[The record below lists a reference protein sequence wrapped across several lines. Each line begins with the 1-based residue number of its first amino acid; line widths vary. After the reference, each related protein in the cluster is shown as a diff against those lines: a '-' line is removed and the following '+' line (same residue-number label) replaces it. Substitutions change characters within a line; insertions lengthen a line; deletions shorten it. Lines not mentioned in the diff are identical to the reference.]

1 MVKTAI
7 LLWNFDIC
15 LTFFIDCGYIHVPN
29 GEFWGS
35 TGRPHIEDLAMNIF
49 FLWGPLSM
57 SGELGMAE
65 KWSILDQKWQNMP
78 VLSTPQSG
86 LGGSKM
92 VSPCNCFWSFG
103 THFGQF
109 KTRLIFVLQN
119 ISTKPGQNLK
129 NRTLGALPPLLWLA
143 EQKQP
148 APFQKSRR
156 KELKEHVED
165 EKWL

>member
-1 MVKTAI
+1 MIPNYSTTPAI
-7 LLWNFDIC
+7 QWSPAIRWSFGSMDFDNPK
-15 LTFFIDCGYIHVPN
+15 VN
-29 GEFWGS
+29 GDTSITDG
-35 TGRPHIEDLAMNIF
+35 LVL
-49 FLWGPLSM
+49 LWGPPSM
-57 SGELGMAE
+57 RGELGMAE

>member
-1 MVKTAI
+1 MIQAAAI
-7 LLWNFDIC
+7 QWSPGIRWSPAICWSPAIRWSIKSMDFDQPKVYGDTSITDG
-15 LTFFIDCGYIHVPN
+15 LV
-29 GEFWGS
+29 
-35 TGRPHIEDLAMNIF
+35 L
-49 FLWGPLSM
+49 LWGPPSM
-57 SGELGMAE
+57 RGELGMAE
-65 KWSILDQKWQNMP
+65 KWSILAVLA
-78 VLSTPQSG
+78 VLSTPLSG
-86 LGGSKM
+86 LRGSKM

-129 NRTLGALPPLLWLA
+129 NRTLGALPPLLWLVK
-143 EQKQP
+143 QKQP